1 MPQSPARCTTN
12 LPFQRYTRSLPIEG
26 TCTGRLPAIFLRYEA
41 FTNTPM
47 PLAGT
52 QTLCLVL
59 LSVSSRRAEQRS
71 ALAAGNINLN
81 LQQASVL
88 LTRSRSLPPGTP
100 REAHEHLFGSN
111 TSSSGRQRPRG

>member
-1 MPQSPARCTTN
+1 MHNQPPIPKIHA
-12 LPFQRYTRSLPIEG
+12 LLPIEG

-47 PLAGT
+47 PFAGT

-71 ALAAGNINLN
+71 ALAAGNININLNLNLN